1 MYKRLISP
9 KVYSI
14 ETDLTVK
21 SPKIKKNP
29 RGTGSSGGSGGGSI
43 PIPPPETF
51 YLLLEDGSYLLL
63 EDNFKILL

>member
-1 MYKRLISP
+1 MYKRLLSP
-9 KVYSI
+9 KVYSR

-29 RGTGSSGGSGGGSI
+29 KGTGSSGGSGGGGI
-43 PIPPPETF
+43 PIPPSGF

>member
-9 KVYSI
+9 KVYTL

-29 RGTGSSGGSGGGSI
+29 RGTGSSGGSGGSGGVT
-43 PIPPPETF
+43 PPETF

>member
-29 RGTGSSGGSGGGSI
+29 RGTGSSGGSGGGVT
-43 PIPPPETF
+43 PIPPETF